1 MQQGKKHCLKFLK
14 EICKRKRQR
23 KMKEIIFFLCCYLSD
38 FKSSTPRSCGGSKT
52 PLPLFLST
60 FVSIC
65 QALIP
70 YLAGDIICERSL
82 KLAVCPFK
90 DLHVQDNSLKT
101 KYDILQFVSYDI
113 IAKIVQ
119 TDLAQVRRTKDIERK
134 NKKQKKNPVTKSKD
148 RLKSNLGA

>member
-1 MQQGKKHCLKFLK
+1 MN
-14 EICKRKRQR
+14 
-23 KMKEIIFFLCCYLSD
+23 
-38 FKSSTPRSCGGSKT
+38 SKT
-52 PLPLFLST
+52 PLPFFLST

-82 KLAVCPFK
+82 KLAVCPSK

-119 TDLAQVRRTKDIERK
+119 TDLAQVRRTKDM
-134 NKKQKKNPVTKSKD
+134 KKKKNPVTKSKD
-148 RLKSNLGA
+148 RFKSIIGA